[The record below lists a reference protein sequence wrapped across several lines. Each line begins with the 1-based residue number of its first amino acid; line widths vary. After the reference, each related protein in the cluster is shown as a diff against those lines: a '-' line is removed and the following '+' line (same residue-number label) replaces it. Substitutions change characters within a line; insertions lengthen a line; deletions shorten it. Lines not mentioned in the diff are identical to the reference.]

1 VVIISFN
8 TLITLVRCALTLALC
23 IIIYCH
29 LLPLSTVLSYRVIS
43 CGYANSNVEFRLLP
57 PLKYLIIHMLNI
69 CTVVTLE
76 TTFCTRNM
84 IFLYL
89 FAFLFLY
96 VSKQNNITVFCLSV
110 ELLHLE
116 EDEDECLVGWHY
128 YLFSNWYSVY
138 PRRLGSTLIPIWGPC
153 ILANKSATVKQ
164 NSLWLSWHCATKKF
178 SLYHKKINW
187 TIWFGL
193 VVLSYFQNIKAVLK
207 QYMIN
212 VSACV

>member
-1 VVIISFN
+1 
-8 TLITLVRCALTLALC
+8 
-23 IIIYCH
+23 
-29 LLPLSTVLSYRVIS
+29 
-43 CGYANSNVEFRLLP
+43 
-57 PLKYLIIHMLNI
+57 MLNLDCCHHWNI
-69 CTVVTLE
+69 WSSTCW
-76 TTFCTRNM
+76 TFVLLLLLKPHFVPEIWYFYIYLHFCFYMSRN
-84 IFLYL
+84 
-89 FAFLFLY
+89 
-96 VSKQNNITVFCLSV
+96 KNNITVFCLSV